1 LPVKFKVDKNLP
13 IEVAQP
19 LREAG
24 HDVYSVHDQGL
35 VGAKDQVLAEV
46 CRSENR
52 IMVTLDAHFADIR
65 TYPPENYSGL
75 IVLRLERQ
83 DKPHVLEV
91 MQRVLKLFSTETLE
105 GKLWI
110 VDEKRVRVRG

>member
-1 LPVKFKVDKNLP
+1 MKFKVDENLP
-13 IEVAQP
+13 IEVAQV

-24 HDVYSVHDQGL
+24 HDVYSVHEQGL
-35 VGAKDQVLAEV
+35 VGAKDHVLAELYQ
-46 CRSENR
+46 SEKR
-52 IMVTLDAHFADIR
+52 AMVTLDTHFADIR

-75 IVLRLERQ
+75 IVLRLAHQ

-91 MQRVLKLFSTETLE
+91 ISRALKLLSSETLE
-105 GKLWI
+105 GELWI

>member
-1 LPVKFKVDKNLP
+1 MKFKVDENLP
-13 IEVAQP
+13 IDVAQL

-24 HDVYSVHDQGL
+24 HDVYSVHEQGL

-52 IMVTLDAHFADIR
+52 AMVTLDTHFADIR
-65 TYPPENYSGL
+65 TYPPENYYGL
-75 IVLRLERQ
+75 IVLRLTHQ
-83 DKPHVLEV
+83 DKPHVLEI
-91 MQRVLKLFSTETLE
+91 MRRVLKLFSSEALE

>member
-1 LPVKFKVDKNLP
+1 MKFKVDENLP
-13 IEVAQP
+13 IEVAQL

-35 VGAKDQVLAEV
+35 VGAKDHVLAKI
-46 CRSENR
+46 CQSESR
-52 IMVTLDAHFADIR
+52 AMVTLDTHFADIR
-65 TYPPENYSGL
+65 TYPPEDYSGL
-75 IVLRLERQ
+75 IVLRLARQ

-91 MQRVLKLFSTETLE
+91 MRRTLKLFSSETLE

-110 VDEKRVRVRG
+110 VDEKRVRMRG

>member
-1 LPVKFKVDKNLP
+1 MRFKVDENLP
-13 IEVAQP
+13 IEVAQL

-24 HDVYSVHDQGL
+24 HDVYSVHEQGL
-35 VGAKDQVLAEV
+35 VGAKDHVLAEV
-46 CRSENR
+46 CQTETRAR
-52 IMVTLDAHFADIR
+52 VTLDTHFADIR

-75 IVLRLERQ
+75 IVLRLARQ

-91 MQRVLKLFSTETLE
+91 MRRALQLFSSETLE

>member
-1 LPVKFKVDKNLP
+1 MKFKVDENLP
-13 IEVAQP
+13 IDVAQL

-24 HDVYSVHDQGL
+24 HDVYSVHEQRI
-35 VGAKDQVLAEV
+35 VGAKDHVLAEV
-46 CRSENR
+46 CQSENR
-52 IMVTLDAHFADIR
+52 AMVTLDIHFADIR

-75 IVLRLERQ
+75 IVLRLARQ
-83 DKPHVLEV
+83 DKPHVIQV
-91 MQRVLKLFSTETLE
+91 MRRVLQLFSSETLE

>member
-1 LPVKFKVDKNLP
+1 VRFKIDENLP
-13 IEVAQP
+13 IEIAQL

-24 HDVYSVHDQGL
+24 HDVFTVHEQGMG
-35 VGAKDQVLAEV
+35 GAKDPVLAKV
-46 CRSENR
+46 CQSENR
-52 IMVTLDAHFADIR
+52 AIVTLDTHFADIR

-75 IVLRLERQ
+75 IVLRVVRQ

-91 MQRVLKLFSTETLE
+91 MRRVLKLFSTETLE

>member
-1 LPVKFKVDKNLP
+1 MKFKVDENLP
-13 IEVAQP
+13 IEVAQL

-24 HDVYSVHDQGL
+24 HDVYSVHEQEL
-35 VGAKDQVLAEV
+35 VGAKDHVLAQV
-46 CRSENR
+46 CQSENR
-52 IMVTLDAHFADIR
+52 AMVTLDTHFADIR

-75 IVLRLERQ
+75 VVLRLVRQ

-91 MQRVLKLFSTETLE
+91 MRRMLTLFSSEPLE

>member
-1 LPVKFKVDKNLP
+1 MKFKVDENLP
-13 IEVAQP
+13 IEVAQL

-24 HDVYSVHDQGL
+24 HDVYSVHEQGL
-35 VGAKDQVLAEV
+35 VGAKDRVLAEV

-52 IMVTLDAHFADIR
+52 AMVTLDTHFADIR
-65 TYPPENYSGL
+65 TYPPENYAGL
-75 IVLRLERQ
+75 IVLRLARQ

-91 MQRVLKLFSTETLE
+91 MRRMLTLFSSEPLA

>member
-1 LPVKFKVDKNLP
+1 VKFKVDENLP
-13 IEVAQP
+13 VDVAQL

-24 HDVYSVHDQGL
+24 HDVYSVHEQGL
-35 VGAKDQVLAEV
+35 VGVKDQVLAAV

-52 IMVTLDAHFADIR
+52 VMVTLDTHFADIR

-75 IVLRLERQ
+75 IVLRLARQ
-83 DKPHVLEV
+83 DKPHVLET
-91 MQRVLKLFSTETLE
+91 MRRVLKLFPAETLE

>member
-1 LPVKFKVDKNLP
+1 MKFKIDENLP
-13 IEVAQP
+13 IEVAQL

-24 HDVYSVHDQGL
+24 HDVYSVHEQGL
-35 VGAKDQVLAEV
+35 VGAKDQILAEV
-46 CRSENR
+46 CQSENR
-52 IMVTLDAHFADIR
+52 AMVTLDTHFADIR
-65 TYPPENYSGL
+65 SYPPETYSGL
-75 IVLRLERQ
+75 IVLRLMRQ

-91 MQRVLKLFSTETLE
+91 LRRVLKLSSSETLE

>member
-1 LPVKFKVDKNLP
+1 MRFKVDENLP
-13 IEVAQP
+13 IEVAQL

-24 HDVYSVHDQGL
+24 HDVYSVHEQGL

-46 CRSENR
+46 CQSENR
-52 IMVTLDAHFADIR
+52 ALVTLDTHFADIR

-75 IVLRLERQ
+75 IVLRLARQ

-91 MQRVLKLFSTETLE
+91 MRRALKLFSSEAVE

>member
-1 LPVKFKVDKNLP
+1 MKFKVDENLP
-13 IEVAQP
+13 IEVAQL

-24 HDVYSVHDQGL
+24 HDVYSVHEQGL
-35 VGAKDQVLAEV
+35 VGAKDHVLAEV
-46 CRSENR
+46 CQSEHR
-52 IMVTLDAHFADIR
+52 AMVTLDTHFADIR

-75 IVLRLERQ
+75 IVLRLARQ

-91 MQRVLKLFSTETLE
+91 MRRALKLFSSEPLE

>member
-1 LPVKFKVDKNLP
+1 MKFKVDENLP
-13 IEVAQP
+13 MEVAQL

-24 HDVYSVHDQGL
+24 HDVYSVHEQGL
-35 VGAKDQVLAEV
+35 VGAKDHVLAEV
-46 CRSENR
+46 CQLENR
-52 IMVTLDAHFADIR
+52 AMVTLDTHFADIR

-75 IVLRLERQ
+75 IVLRLVRQ

-91 MQRVLKLFSTETLE
+91 MRRVLKLFSSETLE
-105 GKLWI
+105 RKLWI

>member
-1 LPVKFKVDKNLP
+1 MKFKIDENLPVD
-13 IEVAQP
+13 VAQL

-24 HDVYSVHDQGL
+24 HDVYSVHEQGL

-46 CRSENR
+46 CRSETR
-52 IMVTLDAHFADIR
+52 AMVTLDTHFADIR
-65 TYPPENYSGL
+65 TYPPENYCGL
-75 IVLRLERQ
+75 IVLRLMHQ

-91 MQRVLKLFSTETLE
+91 MRRVLKLFSSEALE